1 MRDGLKEITEQK
13 YWVYGIT
20 DRDFHHAVQLVQ
32 EVIEART
39 EQWDRYARK
48 VREESPDIADEILD
62 DPAYY
67 RGTDHFFL
75 WTFALWRLQGLIEA
89 VITFK
94 LLDHTTEKLPN
105 GFKAKLKALR
115 KAGFTLSDCEYD
127 ELIHWANLRNAL
139 THAPP
144 EVFRPVLLMETD
156 VIEYRELL
164 VKLYLRWIDEKDK
177 REERST

>member
-1 MRDGLKEITEQK
+1 MRNGLKEITEQK